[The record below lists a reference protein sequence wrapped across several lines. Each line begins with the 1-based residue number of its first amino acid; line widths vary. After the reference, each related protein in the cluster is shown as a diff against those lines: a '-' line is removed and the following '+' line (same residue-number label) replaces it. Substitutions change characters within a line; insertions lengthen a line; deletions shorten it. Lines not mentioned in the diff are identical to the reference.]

1 MNPRPL
7 HARAGHVLAAAA
19 LGVGCQILL
28 SESGEVTTGAA
39 AASDAGID
47 GRDGANPQPDAGI
60 TYRGLSNLTSAQTQT
75 LSIPNL
81 REARPGDLVWLALE
95 LQGTKPLGITLLDG
109 GSPAAA
115 GFADRGSM
123 DTQGPGQCNNGQG
136 GTHTTQF
143 YSRIAEAV
151 EPPYEFL
158 FPQPVYAS
166 AVVVGYGGVDDRNPI
181 ANQKPAGRFGGTT
194 DGGVITYVVPGI
206 PESKADAELLYFIA
220 DVGGGSWAT
229 AEPLTPRVTGGFLA
243 LFTGSSA
250 TGGASPRTFTVQA
263 APACQ
268 ANATAMLVAL
278 RPR

>member
-1 MNPRPL
+1 M
-7 HARAGHVLAAAA
+7 LAAAA
-19 LGVGCQILL
+19 LGVGCQLLL
-28 SESGEVTTGAA
+28 SESGEVTVGVDAGAA
-39 AASDAGID
+39 VDAPID
-47 GRDGANPQPDAGI
+47 GRDGANAQLDAGI
-60 TYRGLSNLTSAQTQT
+60 TYRGQGNLTSAETQT

-81 REARPGDLVWLALE
+81 REVRAGDLVWLALE
-95 LQGTKPLGITLLDG
+95 LQATKPLGITLLDG
-109 GSPAAA
+109 GSPTAA

-123 DTQGPGQCNNGQG
+123 DTQGPSQCNDGQG

-158 FPQPVYAS
+158 FPQRVYAS
-166 AVVVGYGGVDDRNPI
+166 AVVVAYGGVDDHNPI

-194 DGGVITYVVPGI
+194 DGGIITYAVPGI
-206 PESKADAELLYFIA
+206 PESAGNAELLYFIA

-229 AEPLTPRVTGGFLA
+229 TEPLTPRVTGGFLA
-243 LFTGSSA
+243 LFTSPSA
-250 TGGASPRTFTVQA
+250 TGGAPPRTFTVQA
-263 APACQ
+263 APQCQ